1 MFSIAQIR
9 WTTDRW
15 VKSSKD
21 SLRLEH
27 GAALVK
33 NPAPAHFVVLF
44 AAPAACNGF
53 FRCYAD
59 EFNRID
65 ISVLSVVSTQW
76 KCILDAI
83 RGRKAR
89 FIFEEEDI
97 VLNHEPFCSAY
108 ITVSIK
114 FFSLNLLENPNDVSN

>member
-1 MFSIAQIR
+1 MFSTAPIR

-15 VKSSKD
+15 AKFSRGF
-21 SLRLEH
+21 LRLEH
-27 GAALVK
+27 GAALVRA
-33 NPAPAHFVVLF
+33 NPSIFSYFQPLMLF
-44 AAPAACNGF
+44 CCN
-53 FRCYAD
+53 AD

-89 FIFEEEDI
+89 FVFEEEDI

-108 ITVSIK
+108 ITVRIK
-114 FFSLNLLENPNDVSN
+114 